1 MNYRTSLTESGLQL
15 ICVFVDRNNKLYYT
29 KAMAKQMIM
38 GNQAIALGALKA
50 GVNLVAGYPGTPS
63 SEIIEFIS
71 KYKSKTGT
79 YVEWSVNEKA
89 AVEVA
94 AGASYAGSRTLVTMK
109 QVGLNVASDPV
120 MCLSYVGVKGGMVI
134 VSADDPGPISSQ
146 TEQDTRNFAQY
157 SKLPCFDPST
167 PLEAYEMIHEAFEL
181 SEKYNTPVLLR
192 PTTRVDH
199 AYESMDFP
207 ELQACRTPGEF
218 EKDSK
223 RWVIFPRASYNNH
236 KRIFERNEK
245 VLPKEFSENKWNY
258 VNTLKN
264 VKAVLRS
271 ETAAADASSAT
282 PSPRGAAPKTP
293 AFAAG
298 GISYCYLM
306 EALSLLGIK
315 DIPVL
320 KIGTPYPFPKPL
332 AEEFL
337 KSHEQI
343 VVFEELD
350 PVIEE
355 NLIKIAGYARV
366 NCKICGKLDGTVPV
380 AGELSVEIIKDII
393 KSILCSN
400 ETSNDMSFP
409 DLIGESA
416 TKDCLVKPDNDTR
429 AHDND
434 KPDLPVRPPVLCA
447 GCPHRGA
454 FYAVKQAM
462 KGKKTVYCGDIGC
475 YTLGNAQPLDMTD
488 TCLCMGADITM
499 AQGFYHNEKDRH
511 CFSFIGDSTFFASG
525 ITGVV
530 NAVYNQSHQT
540 ICILDNSTTAMTG
553 HQPHPGTGMT
563 MMGEIVEKI
572 SIEKILEGIGVSPII
587 KVNPFDQAAAV
598 EAVEKASE
606 APGVSAIIFKAPC
619 IAIAQKVGWEKPHA
633 LTVDETKCIGCRKCI
648 NELGCPALSLAV
660 VEPVETTAKGKKIV
674 EIDKSLCTGCGLCSQ
689 VCPVKAIN

>member
-1 MNYRTSLTESGLQL
+1 
-15 ICVFVDRNNKLYYT
+15 
-29 KAMAKQMIM
+29 MAKQMIM

-71 KYKSKTGT
+71 KYKDKTGT

-89 AVEVA
+89 AAEIA
-94 AGASYAGSRTLVTMK
+94 AGASYAGSRTMITMK

-134 VSADDPGPISSQ
+134 VVADDPGPISSQ
-146 TEQDTRNFAQY
+146 TEQDTRNYAQY

-167 PLEAYEMIHEAFEL
+167 PSEAYQMVQEAFEL

-207 ELQACRTPGEF
+207 ELGPCRTPGVF
-218 EKDSK
+218 EKDSR
-223 RWVIFPRASYNNH
+223 RWVIFPKASYLNH
-236 KRIFERNEK
+236 QRIFERNESE
-245 VLPKEFSENKWNY
+245 LPKVFSESKWNK
-258 VNTLKN
+258 V
-264 VKAVLRS
+264 VEHIGEGPFESLRDP
-271 ETAAADASSAT
+271 DANSGCKSI
-282 PSPRGAAPKTP
+282 
-293 AFAAG
+293 AFVAG

-306 EALSLLGIK
+306 EALSILGIK

-320 KIGTPYPFPKPL
+320 KIGTPYPFPADL
-332 AEEFL
+332 AADFMREHNQL
-337 KSHEQI
+337 I
-343 VVFEELD
+343 VFEELD
-350 PVIEE
+350 PVLEEALLKVAGRQHIE
-355 NLIKIAGYARV
+355 
-366 NCKICGKLDGTVPV
+366 CKISGKLDKTVPN
-380 AGELSVEIIKDII
+380 AGELSVEIIKSVI
-393 KSILCSN
+393 KGAFEGLRHHDVFAN
-400 ETSNDMSFP
+400 ESVVPEALEGPSKQDAPS
-409 DLIGESA
+409 
-416 TKDCLVKPDNDTR
+416 
-429 AHDND
+429 
-434 KPDLPVRPPVLCA
+434 LPVRPPVLCA

-499 AQGFYHNEKDRH
+499 AQGFYHNEPDRY

-530 NAVYNQSHQT
+530 NGVYNQAKQT

-563 MMGEIVEKI
+563 MMGQVVDKI
-572 SIEKILEGIGVSPII
+572 SIQKILEAIGVSPII
-587 KVNPFDQAAAV
+587 TVDPFNQEESVAAV
-598 EAVEKASE
+598 KQASE
-606 APGVSAIIFKAPC
+606 APGVSAVIFKAPC
-619 IAIAQKVGWEKPHA
+619 ISIAAKVGCKLPGPKG
-633 LTVDETKCIGCRKCI
+633 VDTAKCIGCQKCI
-648 NELGCPALSLAV
+648 KELGCPALSVSLV
-660 VEPVETTAKGKKIV
+660 DSVKKLV

-689 VCPVKAIN
+689 VCPTGAIK

>member
-1 MNYRTSLTESGLQL
+1 
-15 ICVFVDRNNKLYYT
+15 
-29 KAMAKQMIM
+29 MIM

-63 SEIIEFIS
+63 SEIIEFIA
-71 KYKSKTGT
+71 KYNKKTGT

-120 MCLSYVGVKGGMVI
+120 MCLSYVGIKGGMVI

-146 TEQDTRNFAQY
+146 TEQDTRTFGAY
-157 SKLPCFDPST
+157 SKLPVFDPST
-167 PLEAYEMIHEAFEL
+167 PKEAYDMVQAAFEL
-181 SEKYNTPVLLR
+181 SEKYNTPVILR

-199 AYESMDFP
+199 AYESMEFP
-207 ELQACRTPGEF
+207 ELEACREHGVF
-218 EKDSK
+218 EKDSQ

-245 VLPKEFSENKWNY
+245 ILPKEFSESKWNT
-258 VNTLKN
+258 VVST
-264 VKAVLRS
+264 
-271 ETAAADASSAT
+271 DAPGT
-282 PSPRGAAPKTP
+282 KK

-306 EALSLLGIK
+306 EALSILGIK
-315 DIPVL
+315 DAEVL
-320 KIGTPYPFPKPL
+320 KIGTPYPFPKDL
-332 AEEFL
+332 AEKFL
-337 KSHEQI
+337 KEHKEI
-343 VVFEELD
+343 TVFEELD

-355 NLIKIAGYARV
+355 NLIKLAGSKHID
-366 NCKICGKLDGTVPV
+366 CTIHGKLDGTVPE
-380 AGELSVEIIKDII
+380 AGELSVEIIK
-393 KSILCSN
+393 STLS
-400 ETSNDMSFP
+400 ETVETTQN
-409 DLIGESA
+409 
-416 TKDCLVKPDNDTR
+416 KP
-429 AHDND
+429 A
-434 KPDLPVRPPVLCA
+434 PDLPVRPPVLCA
-447 GCPHRGA
+447 GCPHRGS

-462 KGKKTVYCGDIGC
+462 KDKKTAYCGDIGC
-475 YTLGNAQPLDMTD
+475 YTLGNAKPLDMCD

-499 AQGFYHNEKDRH
+499 AQGFYHNEPDRY

-572 SIEKILEGIGVSPII
+572 SIEKVLTAIGVTPVIN
-587 KVNPFDQAAAV
+587 VNPFDQKAAQQAV
-598 EAVEKASE
+598 KKASE

-633 LTVDETKCIGCRKCI
+633 LAVNTEKCIGCRKCI
-648 NELGCPALSLAV
+648 NELGCPALSV
-660 VEPVETTAKGKKIV
+660 STKTNAKGKTLV

-689 VCPVKAIN
+689 VCPTGAIE

>member
-1 MNYRTSLTESGLQL
+1 MQQRVV
-15 ICVFVDRNNKLYYT
+15 IIDRNNKLQYT
-29 KAMAKQMIM
+29 FVMSKQMIM

-71 KYKSKTGT
+71 KYKDKTGT

-89 AVEVA
+89 AAEVA
-94 AGASYAGSRTLVTMK
+94 AGASYAGSRTLITMK

-167 PLEAYEMIHEAFEL
+167 PLEAYEMIQEAFEL

-207 ELQACRTPGEF
+207 ELGPCRQPGQF

-245 VLPKEFSENKWNY
+245 ILPKEFSEGKWNY
-258 VNTLKN
+258 VGECLPL
-264 VKAVLRS
+264 AS
-271 ETAAADASSAT
+271 AADASSAT
-282 PSPRGAAPKTP
+282 PSPRGSAPKTP

-306 EALSLLGIK
+306 EALSLLGLK

-355 NLIKIAGYARV
+355 NLIKIAGNARV
-366 NCKICGKLDGTVPV
+366 NCQIRGKLDGTVPE
-380 AGELSVEIIKDII
+380 AGELSVEIIKGII
-393 KSILCSN
+393 NTVVECPQSGCI
-400 ETSNDMSFP
+400 ETT
-409 DLIGESA
+409 A
-416 TKDCLVKPDNDTR
+416 DTP
-429 AHDND
+429 A
-434 KPDLPVRPPVLCA
+434 PDLPVRPPVLCA

-475 YTLGNAQPLDMTD
+475 YTLGNAMPLDMTD

-499 AQGFYHNEKDRH
+499 AQGFYHNEPDRY

-530 NAVYNQSHQT
+530 NAVYNQAKQT

-553 HQPHPGTGMT
+553 HQPHPGTGVT

-572 SIEKILEGIGVSPII
+572 SIEKILDAVGVKPVIT
-587 KVNPFDQAAAV
+587 VNPFDQKAAV
-598 EAVEKASE
+598 EAVQKASE
-606 APGVSAIIFKAPC
+606 TPGVSAIIFKAPC

-633 LTVDETKCIGCRKCI
+633 LTVDTGKCIGCRKCI
-648 NELGCPALSLAV
+648 NELGCPALSV
-660 VEPVETTAKGKKIV
+660 SFTKNEKGKNLV
-674 EIDKSLCTGCGLCSQ
+674 EIDKSLCTGCNLCGQ
-689 VCPVKAIN
+689 VCPLDAIK